1 MVGLAI
7 AGITVLILGL
17 DLLGVFAEIHG
28 LVGRQVFTR
37 KRRRARQSKAAPEY
51 FRRPDI

>member
-17 DLLGVFAEIHG
+17 DLLGVFAEIQG
-28 LVGRQVFTR
+28 LVGRKAFAR
-37 KRRRARQSKAAPEY
+37 KRRRARRSKAAQEY
-51 FRRPDI
+51 SRGQEI